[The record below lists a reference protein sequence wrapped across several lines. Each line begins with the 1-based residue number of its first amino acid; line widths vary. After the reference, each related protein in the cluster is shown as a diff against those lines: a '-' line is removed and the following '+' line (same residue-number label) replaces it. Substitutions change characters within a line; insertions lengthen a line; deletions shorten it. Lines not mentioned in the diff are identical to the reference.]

1 MMVNSEL
8 KKRIRDSLEEGYSP
22 KEVVQALQQDG
33 YSEDVIIT
41 AVKEAERDLNSSNM
55 EAERNKSKPN
65 NPVRNKS
72 DRTPRQTQ
80 PSEKK
85 SVPNSNRKE
94 NNRDNQDRINHGSS
108 SNAENVVPGVDL
120 SDNQYTLKQ
129 RLLFNRYKLYD
140 RDGGLVMKAK
150 QKILKMKEDFRF
162 RNAEDEEVMHVKA
175 ESIMD
180 VAGDYTLM
188 NNQDDPIAVLEKDWS
203 FLHHKWKIREAGPD
217 ERLLAK
223 ITSRGGIDILR
234 IVGGQIP
241 FIGLLVSFIPH
252 KYDVKNGRD
261 EQIGTIEGKISLHDI
276 YNIEINSSEIPQETM
291 IASAVA
297 IDALE
302 NN

>member
-1 MMVNSEL
+1 MVNSEL
-8 KKRIRDSLEEGYSP
+8 KKRIKESLEEGYSP
-22 KEVVQALQQDG
+22 NEVVQALQEDG

-41 AVKEAERDLNSSNM
+41 AVKEAERDLNSDNSGTKG
-55 EAERNKSKPN
+55 NKSKQRN
-65 NPVRNKS
+65 NLRKNPKRPSNQSQSSSKGSVSQRNQKRM
-72 DRTPRQTQ
+72 DRNNQER
-80 PSEKK
+80 
-85 SVPNSNRKE
+85 SNR
-94 NNRDNQDRINHGSS
+94 SS
-108 SNAENVVPGVDL
+108 SKNANNIVPGVDL

-129 RLLFNRYKLYD
+129 RLLFNRYKLYNQ
-140 RDGGLVMKAK
+140 DGGLVMKAK
-150 QKILKMKEDFRF
+150 QKIFRMKEDFRF
-162 RNAEDEEVMHVKA
+162 RNSDDEEVMHVKA

-188 NNQDDPIAVLEKDWS
+188 NNQEDPIAVLEKDWS

-234 IVGGQIP
+234 IVGGNLPLVGI
-241 FIGLLVSFIPH
+241 LVSFIPH

-261 EQIGTIEGKISLHDI
+261 EQIGTIEGKIGIHDI
-276 YNIEINSSEIPQETM
+276 YNIEIDSGEIPQETM

>member
-1 MMVNSEL
+1 MVNSEL
-8 KKRIRDSLEEGYSP
+8 KDRIRESLQEGYSP
-22 KEVVQALQQDG
+22 KEIVNALQEDG

-41 AVKEAERDLNSSNM
+41 AVKEAESDLDSRSKSRNNSLQQDN
-55 EAERNKSKPN
+55 RNKN
-65 NPVRNKS
+65 NQRNS
-72 DRTPRQTQ
+72 GQRTQNQKNQVERPQNKNER
-80 PSEKK
+80 SKK
-85 SVPNSNRKE
+85 S
-94 NNRDNQDRINHGSS
+94 NNNHDD
-108 SNAENVVPGVDL
+108 VVPGVDL

-129 RLLFNRYKLYD
+129 RLFFNRYKLYD
-140 RDGGLVMKAK
+140 RNGGLVMKAK

-162 RNAEDEEVMHVKA
+162 RNADDEEVMHVKA

-241 FIGLLVSFIPH
+241 FIGFLVSFIPH

-261 EQIGTIEGKISLHDI
+261 EQIGSIEGKISLHDT
-276 YNIEINSSEIPQETM
+276 YNIEIDSGEIPQETM

>member
-1 MMVNSEL
+1 MVNPKLE
-8 KKRIRDSLEEGYSP
+8 KRIEESLQEGYTP
-22 KEVVQALQQDG
+22 EEIVKALREDG
-33 YSEDVIIT
+33 YSDDLIFS
-41 AVKEAERDLNSSNM
+41 AVKNAEEDLDSGNHRNHNSKKLADSSSQEM
-55 EAERNKSKPN
+55 SRN
-65 NPVRNKS
+65 
-72 DRTPRQTQ
+72 Q
-80 PSEKK
+80 
-85 SVPNSNRKE
+85 
-94 NNRDNQDRINHGSS
+94 NNRNQNTRPQNNETGKRNNSQRP
-108 SNAENVVPGVDL
+108 SNNSKEIVPGVDL

-140 RDGGLVMKAK
+140 QDGGLVMKAK

-162 RNAEDEEVMHVKA
+162 KNSDDEEVMHVKA
-175 ESIMD
+175 ENIMD

-223 ITSRGGIDILR
+223 ISSRGGIDILR
-234 IVGGQIP
+234 ILGGQIP
-241 FIGLLVSFIPH
+241 FVGLLVSFIPH

-261 EQIGTIEGKISLHDI
+261 EQIGTIEGKIGIHDI
-276 YNIEINSSEIPQETM
+276 YNIEINSGEIPQETM